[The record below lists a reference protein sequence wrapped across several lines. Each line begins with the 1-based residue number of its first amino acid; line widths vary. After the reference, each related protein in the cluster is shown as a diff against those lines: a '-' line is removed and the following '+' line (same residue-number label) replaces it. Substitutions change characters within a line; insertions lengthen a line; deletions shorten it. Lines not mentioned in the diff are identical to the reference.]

1 MGKDTNNN
9 ELEENTTRGGK
20 TTIDLKKDTAFLKKS
35 KKYAEIYIKQNKD
48 AVMKQILK
56 ASNYEKA
63 KELVGKNNTT
73 VKGWSDVMRLN
84 ILLRLIRKHFKS
96 KSKDKNKGK
105 NSSYIFNLKATS
117 MEEQDNLPGEFKIG
131 KDTAEEKEKEKYKKN
146 PLHLLIT
153 GVDRLLKQKRAEQA
167 YKLIISAKKAELK
180 SKSDKLKHAL
190 GKITHAELEKASK
203 ETNKT
208 NDMLPAMLEEL
219 LTQDISEFKTTIER
233 YDKYDSRKFD
243 VARSFL
249 YTLIEK
255 STETTD
261 RKKSTLAAIILKKEY
276 QFDNVFAES
285 NNTDQKM
292 KNLLI
297 TIQDNVS
304 ESKEL
309 QAKLAVT
316 FENDCF
322 TKFTENVKKLTD
334 KNFILEEQN
343 EILDNITTCK
353 TTLSTA
359 LTPLNENNVAINLT
373 KQLNALNDNVV
384 DRMIN
389 LTTTKNLPNGKL
401 TFIPKKLNNINNQ
414 STCGQTLM
422 NYFNSVRTLYA
433 KMKLYYSIDTTLG
446 WDLEDQIASSA
457 LNNGLGST
465 DEVLALIT
473 TFKKYEQPLKVQGYG
488 AVNTFI
494 SILENDLPNPNPG
507 PNGLDTLKTC
517 LDNAVKPFKCY
528 DLGSNIEDALKC
540 MYEQYKAAT
549 IK

>member
-1 MGKDTNNN
+1 MGKNMNDDK
-9 ELEENTTRGGK
+9 LAKNTTGGGE
-20 TTIDLKKDTAFLKKS
+20 TTINLKQDTAFFKKS
-35 KKYAEIYIKQNKD
+35 KTYAEIYIKQNKD
-48 AVMKQILK
+48 AVIKKILK

-63 KELVGKNNTT
+63 KDLVNTHKTT

-96 KSKDKNKGK
+96 KNENSK
-105 NSSYIFNLKATS
+105 YVFNLTVQKMADQ
-117 MEEQDNLPGEFKIG
+117 EDLPDEFKIEKG
-131 KDTAEEKEKEKYKKN
+131 TADYKKHS
-146 PLHLLIT
+146 LHKLIT
-153 GVDRLLKQKRAEQA
+153 GVDRLLKQKRAAQA
-167 YKLIISAKKAELK
+167 YETIMSAGEAVTLT

-190 GKITHAELEKASK
+190 GKITHAELEKASE
-203 ETNKT
+203 ETKKT
-208 NDMLPAMLEEL
+208 NDMLTAMLEEL

-255 STETTD
+255 STENND
-261 RKKSTLAAIILKKEY
+261 RKKRTLAAIILKKEN
-276 QFDNVFAES
+276 QFANVFAES

-297 TIQDNVS
+297 TIQANVS
-304 ESKEL
+304 DNETLLPLLTNALRNECFNTFTTSVASLSDRLFTLETDSSIIDCLKQCKETL
-309 QAKLAVT
+309 DSALKNLPDNAMVDNLPKT
-316 FENDCF
+316 
-322 TKFTENVKKLTD
+322 LTD
-334 KNFILEEQN
+334 
-343 EILDNITTCK
+343 
-353 TTLSTA
+353 
-359 LTPLNENNVAINLT
+359 
-373 KQLNALNDNVV
+373 LNDNVV

-389 LTTTKNLPNGKL
+389 LTKTNNLPHGKL
-401 TFIPKKLNNINNQ
+401 TFIPNKLNNINNQ

-422 NYFNSVRTLYA
+422 NYFNSVRTLYT
-433 KMKLYYSIDTTLG
+433 KMELYYSIDTTLG
-446 WDLEDQIASSA
+446 WDLENQIASSA

-473 TFKKYEQPLKVQGYG
+473 TFKKYEQPLEVQGYG

-494 SILENDLPNPNPG
+494 STLENDLPNPNPG

-528 DLGSNIEDALKC
+528 GLGSNIEDALTC

-549 IK
+549 IN

>member
-1 MGKDTNNN
+1 MGKNMNAGK
-9 ELEENTTRGGK
+9 LAKNTTGGGK
-20 TTIDLKKDTAFLKKS
+20 TTIDLKQDTAFLKKS
-35 KKYAEIYIKQNKD
+35 KTYAEIYIKQNKD
-48 AVMKQILK
+48 AVMKKILK

-63 KELVGKNNTT
+63 KEFVGKNKTT

-96 KSKDKNKGK
+96 KNE
-105 NSSYIFNLKATS
+105 NSEYVFNLKAQRMAKQT
-117 MEEQDNLPGEFKIG
+117 DLPDEFKIEKG
-131 KDTAEEKEKEKYKKN
+131 TADYKKHS
-146 PLHLLIT
+146 LHKLIT
-153 GVDRLLKQKRAEQA
+153 GVDRLLKHNRAEDA
-167 YKLIISAKKAELK
+167 YNIIMGAGEAVTLT

-190 GKITHAELEKASK
+190 GKITHAELEKASE

-208 NDMLPAMLEEL
+208 NDMLTEMLEKL

-249 YTLIEK
+249 YKLIEK
-255 STETTD
+255 SDETND
-261 RKKSTLAAIILKKEY
+261 SNKRKLEDIIIKKQN
-276 QFDNVFAES
+276 QFANVFAGS
-285 NNTDQKM
+285 NNTDQQM

-297 TIQDNVS
+297 TIRETVRAS
-304 ESKEL
+304 EELLPLLEPALNNECFNTFTTSVASLSDRLFTLEPDSSIIEYLTKCKETL
-309 QAKLAVT
+309 DSALNKSTNNEVVNNL
-316 FENDCF
+316 
-322 TKFTENVKKLTD
+322 KKTLTD
-334 KNFILEEQN
+334 
-343 EILDNITTCK
+343 
-353 TTLSTA
+353 
-359 LTPLNENNVAINLT
+359 LNADVVNCMINLT
-373 KQLNALNDNVV
+373 KTN
-384 DRMIN
+384 
-389 LTTTKNLPNGKL
+389 NLPNDKL
-401 TFIPKKLNNINNQ
+401 KFIPKKLNNINNQ

-446 WDLEDQIASSA
+446 DA
-457 LNNGLGST
+457 LRNTPAYSNVTTGYGSYG
-465 DEVLALIT
+465 DILKLIDV
-473 TFKKYEQPLKVQGYG
+473 FKNYELNLKAQKYE

-494 SILENDLPNPNPG
+494 STLENDLSNPNPG

-549 IK
+549 IN